1 MNMWKLRKYVY
12 KFWLPVI
19 LCIGCVFIQS
29 QTELTLPGIMSEIVT
44 HGIQSGGF
52 DSPVSDVLSEET
64 YNHMMLFVEDEYK
77 NLVTKAYVHKN
88 SEELDDNIKTSFT
101 NITSGY
107 VLNELDK
114 ESFKQLESVL
124 MKPMFMLSIFDNM
137 SEETEGLGEMF
148 ASIPEGVSIYDVYVS
163 LDENTKTQVEKA
175 ITEQIDTMGEST
187 LLLAASSRVKMEYN
201 LLGGDIN
208 KVQNHYILSSGTN
221 MLMIALM
228 SALAAIGGVYLS
240 SRVGAGISRDL
251 RKAVFEK
258 VESFSNIEFN
268 KFSTASLIT
277 RTTND
282 ITQVQGLMVMMLR
295 MVLFA
300 PMMGLGALYRAITQ
314 SPSMTWIIFM
324 ILLVIV
330 GLLVVVIVMV
340 LPKFKIIQSLI
351 DRLNLTMRENL
362 SGVLVIRAFGN
373 EKFSEERFDKAN
385 SDLTN
390 INLFVNKAMSLLMPL
405 MNLIMNIATIFVVWI
420 GAKQIDLGHIAI
432 GDMLAFI
439 QYAMHVIMSFIFVAA
454 IFIIVPRASVA
465 AGRINEVL
473 LTDNVIK
480 DPDIKVVFNDDVK
493 GYVEFKN
500 VTFKYPGAASP
511 VLSNINFIAKPGE
524 TTAIIGSTGSGKSTL
539 INLIPRFYDATEGNV
554 FVNGVDVRNV
564 NQHDLREHIGVVP
577 QKGVLFKGTI
587 RSNLQY
593 GKKDAS
599 EEELREMARIAQ
611 ALDFIENKELA
622 FDEPIAQGGT
632 NVSGG
637 QKQRLAIARALVK
650 NPEIL
655 IFDDSFSALDF
666 KTDAVL
672 RKELNTLMKENKN
685 TVIIVGQRIA
695 SIMDANQII
704 VLDNGKIVGIGTHD
718 ELMQTCDVY
727 QQIAYSQL
735 SKEELDNA
743 A

>member
-1 MNMWKLRKYVY
+1 MWKLRKYVY
-12 KFWLPVI
+12 KFWLPVL
-19 LCIGCVFIQS
+19 LCIGCVFVQS
-29 QTELTLPGIMSEIVT
+29 QTELTLPGYMSEIVT
-44 HGIQSGGF
+44 NGIQSGGF
-52 DSPVSDVLSEET
+52 DSSVSEVLSKET
-64 YNHMMLFVEDEYK
+64 YTHLLIFVEDEHK
-77 NLVTKAYVHKN
+77 ELVKSAYTYQ
-88 SEELDDNIKTSFT
+88 STEELDEKIKHDFPNMTE
-101 NITSGY
+101 GY
-107 VLNELDK
+107 VLTLEDPNHLEEL
-114 ESFKQLESVL
+114 EMVL
-124 MKPMFMLSIFDNM
+124 MKPMFMLSMFDNIDEES
-137 SEETEGLGEMF
+137 SEYSDLLSMIPAGRTIYQF
-148 ASIPEGVSIYDVYVS
+148 YASMNAE
-163 LDENTKTQVEKA
+163 TKTAFEESMTDK
-175 ITEQIDTMGEST
+175 INTMGEST
-187 LLLAASSRVKMEYN
+187 LLLAASSRVKMEYE
-201 LLGGDIN
+201 LLGGDIAR
-208 KVQNHYILSSGTN
+208 VQNNYILSSGTK
-221 MLMIALM
+221 MLMVALV
-228 SALAAIGGVYLS
+228 SALAAMGGVYLS
-240 SRVGAGISRDL
+240 SRVGAGLSRDL

-258 VESFSNIEFN
+258 VESFSNIEFS

-300 PMMGLGALYRAITQ
+300 PMMGLGALYRALTQ

-324 ILLVIV
+324 ILLVVI
-330 GLLVVVIVMV
+330 GLLIVVIVVV
-340 LPKFKIIQSLI
+340 LPKFKIIQELI
-351 DRLNLTMRENL
+351 DKLNLTMRENL

-373 EKFSEERFDKAN
+373 EKYSEDRFDKAN

-390 INLFVNKAMSLLMPL
+390 INLFVNKTMSLLMPL
-405 MNLIMNIATIFVVWI
+405 MSLIMNIATVLVVWV

-480 DPDIKVVFNDDVK
+480 DPEIKVVFDENQK

-500 VTFKYPGAASP
+500 VTFKYPNALSP
-511 VLSNINFIAKPGE
+511 VLSDISFVAKPGE

-539 INLIPRFYDATEGNV
+539 INLIPRFYDATEGHV
-554 FVNGVDVRNV
+554 YVNGVDVRHV
-564 NQHDLREHIGVVP
+564 NQHDLREHIGLVP

-587 RSNLQY
+587 RSNLLY
-593 GKKDAS
+593 GKEDATQ
-599 EEELREMARIAQ
+599 EELQEMARIAQ
-611 ALDFIENKELA
+611 AIDFIENKELG

-666 KTDAVL
+666 KTDAQL
-672 RKELNTLMKENKN
+672 RKELSVLMKNNGN
-685 TVIIVGQRIA
+685 TVIVVGQRIA
-695 SIMDANQII
+695 SIMDANQIL
-704 VLDNGKIVGIGTHD
+704 VLDNGKIVGRGTHD
-718 ELMQTCDVY
+718 ELMQSCDVY

>member
-1 MNMWKLRKYVY
+1 MLKLRKYVY
-12 KFWLPVI
+12 KFWAPIL

-29 QTELTLPGIMSEIVT
+29 QTELTLPGYMSEIVT
-44 HGIQSGGF
+44 NGIQSGGF
-52 DSPVSDVLSEET
+52 KSSVSEVLSNET
-64 YNHMMLFVEDEYK
+64 YQHLIMFVDDEHKEFVKSAYTYK
-77 NLVTKAYVHKN
+77 NEEQI
-88 SEELDDNIKTSFT
+88 SEDLKQVFPDMIE
-101 NITSGY
+101 GY
-107 VLNELDK
+107 ILNELDE
-114 ESFKQLESVL
+114 ESFNQLENVL
-124 MKPMFMLSIFDNM
+124 TKPMFMLSMFDNM
-137 SEETEGLGEMF
+137 DEESEEYSEMF
-148 ASIPEGVSIYDVYVS
+148 ANIPEGLTIYEAYVKM
-163 LDENTKTQVEKA
+163 DAAVKETFEQA
-175 ITEQIDTMGEST
+175 IASQIETMGDST
-187 LLLAASSRVKMEYN
+187 VLLAASSRVKMEYE

-208 KVQNHYILSSGTN
+208 KVQNDYILASGIK
-221 MLMIALM
+221 MLMVALV
-228 SALAAIGGVYLS
+228 SALAAMAGVYLS
-240 SRVGAGISRDL
+240 SRVGAGLSRDL

-282 ITQVQGLMVMMLR
+282 ITQVQSLMVMMLR

-314 SPSMTWIIFM
+314 SPSMTWIIMM
-324 ILLVIV
+324 ILLVII
-330 GLLVVVIVMV
+330 GLLVVVIVIV

-351 DRLNLTMRENL
+351 DKLNLTMRENL

-373 EKFSEERFDKAN
+373 ERHSEERFDQAN

-405 MNLIMNIATIFVVWI
+405 MSFIMNIATVLVVWV
-420 GAKQIDLGHIAI
+420 GAQQIDLGHIAI

-439 QYAMHVIMSFIFVAA
+439 QYAMHIIMSFIFVAA

-465 AGRINEVL
+465 AGRVNEVL

-480 DPDIKVVFNDDVK
+480 DPEIKVVFNDEQK

-511 VLSNINFIAKPGE
+511 VLSDISFVAEPGK

-554 FVNGVDVRNV
+554 LVNGADVRFV

-577 QKGVLFKGTI
+577 QKGMLFKGTI

-593 GKKDAS
+593 GKNDAS
-599 EEELREMARIAQ
+599 DEELKEMARIAQ
-611 ALDFIENKELA
+611 ALDFIENKELG

-666 KTDAVL
+666 KTDAAL
-672 RKELNTLMKENKN
+672 RKELNILMKDNKN
-685 TVIIVGQRIA
+685 TVIVVGQRIA
-695 SIMDANQII
+695 SIMDADQIL
-704 VLDNGKIVGIGTHD
+704 VLDNGKIVGKGTHD
-718 ELMQTCDVY
+718 ELMKSCDVY

>member
-1 MNMWKLRKYVY
+1 MWKLRKYVY
-12 KFWLPVI
+12 KFWAPIL
-19 LCIGCVFIQS
+19 LCIACVFVQS
-29 QTELTLPGIMSEIVT
+29 QTELTLPGYMSEIVT
-44 HGIQSGGF
+44 NGIQSGGF
-52 DSPVSDVLSEET
+52 KSSVSEVLSDET
-64 YNHMMLFVEDEYK
+64 YDHLMIFLDQENKDVVKNSYTYK
-77 NLVTKAYVHKN
+77 N
-88 SEELDDNIKTSFT
+88 EEQLGDEFKQVFPDMI
-101 NITSGY
+101 SGY
-107 VLNELDK
+107 VLNELSE
-114 ESFKQLESVL
+114 ESFKQLETVL
-124 MKPMFMLSIFDNM
+124 TKPMFMLSMFDNM
-137 SEETEGLGEMF
+137 DEESEEYSTMF
-148 ASIPEGVSIYDVYVS
+148 ENIPEGLTVYEAYAL
-163 LDENTKTQVEKA
+163 LDENTKEVFEQA
-175 ITEQIDTMGEST
+175 IVSQMETMGET
-187 LLLAASSRVKMEYN
+187 TALLAASSRVKMEYE

-208 KVQNHYILSSGTN
+208 KVQNDYILSSGTT
-221 MLMIALM
+221 MLMIALL
-228 SALAAIGGVYLS
+228 SALAAMAGVYLS
-240 SRVGAGISRDL
+240 SRVGAGLSRDL

-282 ITQVQGLMVMMLR
+282 ITQVQSLMVMMLR

-314 SPSMTWIIFM
+314 SPSMTWIIMM
-324 ILLVIV
+324 ILLVII
-330 GLLVVVIVMV
+330 GLLVVVIIVV
-340 LPKFKIIQSLI
+340 LPKFKIIQALI
-351 DRLNLTMRENL
+351 DKLNLTMRENL

-373 EKFSEERFDKAN
+373 EKHSEERFDKAN

-405 MNLIMNIATIFVVWI
+405 MSFIMNIATVLVVWV
-420 GAKQIDLGHIAI
+420 GSKQIDLGHIAI

-439 QYAMHVIMSFIFVAA
+439 QYAMHIIMSFIFVAA

-465 AGRINEVL
+465 AGRVNEVL
-473 LTDNVIK
+473 LTENAIQ
-480 DPDIKVVFNDDVK
+480 DPEIKVVFNDEQK

-511 VLSNINFIAKPGE
+511 VLSDISFVAEPGK

-539 INLIPRFYDATEGNV
+539 INLIPRFYDVTEGHV
-554 FVNGVDVRNV
+554 YVNGADVRFV
-564 NQHDLREHIGVVP
+564 DQHELREHIGVVP
-577 QKGVLFKGTI
+577 QKGILFKGTI

-593 GKKDAS
+593 GKHDAS
-599 EEELREMARIAQ
+599 EEELKEMARIAQ
-611 ALDFIENKELA
+611 ALDFIENKEHG

-666 KTDAVL
+666 KTDAAL
-672 RKELNTLMKENKN
+672 RKELSVLMKNNKN
-685 TVIIVGQRIA
+685 TVIVVGQRIA
-695 SIMDANQII
+695 SIMDADQIL
-704 VLDNGKIVGIGTHD
+704 VLDNGKIVGKGTHD
-718 ELMQTCDVY
+718 ELMESCDVY

-735 SKEELDNA
+735 SKEELNNA

>member
-1 MNMWKLRKYVY
+1 MWKLRKYVY
-12 KFWLPVI
+12 KFWLPI
-19 LCIGCVFIQS
+19 LLCIGCVFVQS
-29 QTELTLPGIMSEIVT
+29 QGELNLPGYMSEIVT
-44 HGIQSGGF
+44 NGIQSGGY
-52 DSPVSDVLSEET
+52 DSSVSEVLSEET
-64 YNHMMLFVEDEYK
+64 YNHLMLFIDDENK
-77 NLVTKAYVHKN
+77 EVVKASYTYVKV
-88 SEELDDNIKTSFT
+88 EELDETTKLSYPNLE
-101 NITSGY
+101 NGY
-107 VLNELDK
+107 VLNKLDQQTL
-114 ESFKQLESVL
+114 EQLESI
-124 MKPMFMLSIFDNM
+124 MTKPMFMLSMLDNIDVE
-137 SEETEGLGEMF
+137 SEEFGDMFTSLPEGL
-148 ASIPEGVSIYDVYVS
+148 SIYDALAS
-163 LDENTKTQVEKA
+163 LDETTKDS
-175 ITEQIDTMGEST
+175 IEQSIESKMSTMGEST
-187 LLLAASSRVKMEYN
+187 MLLAASSRVKLEHD
-201 LLGGDIN
+201 LLGADVS
-208 KVQNHYILSSGTN
+208 KVQNDYILSAGLK
-221 MLMIALM
+221 MLSVALL
-228 SALAAIGGVYLS
+228 SSLAAIAGVYLS
-240 SRVGAGISRDL
+240 ARVGAGLSRDL

-282 ITQVQGLMVMMLR
+282 ITQVQNLMVMMLR

-314 SPSMTWIIFM
+314 STSMTWIIFM
-324 ILLVIV
+324 ILLVVV
-330 GLLVVVIVMV
+330 GLLIVMIVLV
-340 LPKFKIIQSLI
+340 LPKFKVIQALI
-351 DRLNLTMRENL
+351 DKLNLTMRENL

-373 EKFSEERFDKAN
+373 EEHSEERFDKAN
-385 SDLTN
+385 TDLTN

-405 MNLIMNIATIFVVWI
+405 MSLIMNIATILVVWV

-439 QYAMHVIMSFIFVAA
+439 QYAMHIIMSFIFVAA

-480 DPDIKVVFNDDVK
+480 DPEIKVVFNDEKK
-493 GYVEFKN
+493 GYVEFKD

-511 VLSNINFIAKPGE
+511 VLSNISFVAKPGE

-539 INLIPRFYDATEGNV
+539 INLIPRFYDASEGHV
-554 FVNGVDVRNV
+554 FVNGTDVRFV
-564 NQHDLREHIGVVP
+564 NQHDLREHIGLVP
-577 QKGVLFKGTI
+577 QKGVLFQGTI

-593 GKKDAS
+593 GKEDAS
-599 EEELREMARIAQ
+599 EDELREMARIAQ
-611 ALDFIENKELA
+611 ALDFIEHKELG

-666 KTDAVL
+666 KTDAAL
-672 RKELNTLMKENKN
+672 RKELNVLMRDNKN
-685 TVIIVGQRIA
+685 TVIVVGQRIA
-695 SIMDANQII
+695 SIMDADQIL

-718 ELMQTCDVY
+718 ELMKTCDVY

-735 SKEELDNA
+735 SKEELENA